1 MDALQKMINCV
12 LKNTFR
18 ELKDAKHYI
27 YLAKDAKELGQVAT
41 ASDFK
46 SIANDELKHY
56 DANRKILNM
65 LLPPEQKENIF
76 YEMNMQELA
85 DMYDDVVKHL
95 SQI

>member
-1 MDALQKMINCV
+1 MDGLQKMISCV
-12 LKNTFR
+12 LKNTFK

-27 YLAKDAKELGQVAT
+27 YLAKDAKELGQISA

-46 SIANDELKHY
+46 AIANEEIKHY
-56 DANRKILNM
+56 DVNRKILNT
-65 LLPPEQKENIF
+65 LLPQEQKENIF